1 MPSENDEKTET
12 LHNSRLHQQEIGQM
26 EDECQLKRM
35 SQLLEGR
42 PKLSPL
48 VCTEQG
54 TQHLWGEWSK
64 DSGRRVES
72 AGLPDP
78 VPRPLAPIYPVSTM
92 HLTVLY
98 PASTRSPS
106 RPSLA
111 LRRQPQRLLSAD
123 FNLSLNMNCYRLTGQ
138 NKSINLEVP
147 YSTKTLSALSLS
159 YYTWS
164 FSFFLHQQNM
174 RRENFTP

>member
-12 LHNSRLHQQEIGQM
+12 LRDSRLQQQEIGILDLCVSSK
-26 EDECQLKRM
+26 EWENSFRG
-35 SQLLEGR
+35 S

-54 TQHLWGEWSK
+54 APHLWGEWSK

-92 HLTVLY
+92 HLTGLY
-98 PASTRSPS
+98 TASTRSPS

>member
-1 MPSENDEKTET
+1 MKRQKLCTIVGSNNRRLGSWICVSAQKNESTPWGKTKIVSFSLHRAGDTTSLRGMKQRLREESWIRRPAGPRSPS
-12 LHNSRLHQQEIGQM
+12 S
-26 EDECQLKRM
+26 CA
-35 SQLLEGR
+35 
-42 PKLSPL
+42 
-48 VCTEQG
+48 
-54 TQHLWGEWSK
+54 HLP
-64 DSGRRVES
+64 
-72 AGLPDP
+72 GLDYASN
-78 VPRPLAPIYPVSTM
+78 RPLPG
-92 HLTVLY
+92 LY